1 MLIIAQINGEY
12 ELDDNFLVK
21 NYEYIFNFR

>member
-12 ELDDNFLVK
+12 LLDYNFLVK
-21 NYEYIFNFR
+21 NYDYIFNFR